1 VADAGLVFACA
12 GCCCGHPDKNG
23 GARIAK
29 PAWRRLFGA
38 AGLDGRARLAFTEC
52 LGPCSEAN
60 VVFLFLHGR
69 PLWLRR
75 INTPELFA
83 AVLAHARAALAAP
96 ETPLPA
102 PLAERSFTWTGGGV
116 GPEPV

>member
-1 VADAGLVFACA
+1 MADAGLVLACA
-12 GCCCGHPDKNG
+12 GCCCGHPDKG

-29 PAWRRLFGA
+29 PLWRRTFA
-38 AGLDGRARLAFTEC
+38 TAGLEGQARLAFSEC

-60 VVFLFLHGR
+60 VVFLYLRGR

-75 INTPELFA
+75 IDSAELFA
-83 AVLAHARAALAAP
+83 AALAYARAAVTDPGA
-96 ETPLPA
+96 PLPPA
-102 PLAERSFTWTGGGV
+102 LAERSFSWTGGGI